1 MKPSILSVVTTVT
14 MLSLGC
20 STSSIEDASAAADG
34 GDSDAAVPT
43 QDGSLAPS
51 AAALGAQKI
60 DVSGVP
66 LAPSTSYR
74 LVVAFSQ
81 FDDDY
86 APTPV
91 DVALDV
97 PFDTTSTTVDLSA
110 VRVPAANTI
119 YCPRKDKKR
128 GEVPGPCD
136 ADAAYRVAI
145 GYLILVEDGN
155 KNGKADFGNSG
166 ADGRTTILAPDARAG
181 IALGAVLYDETT
193 GSVLPPGRD
202 GKPILVDGPMRKGFS
217 LYESYRP
224 EGDSIFDRLRTPTAP
239 LKFAEKGPNLT

>member
-1 MKPSILSVVTTVT
+1 MKRSILTFLTTIT

-20 STSSIEDASAAADG
+20 SASSNEDPSAADG
-34 GDSDAAVPT
+34 GDSGVAVPT
-43 QDGSLAPS
+43 QDGSVAPS
-51 AAALGAQKI
+51 AAALGTQKI
-60 DVSGVP
+60 DLSGVR

-74 LVVAFSQ
+74 LVVAFAQ

-86 APTPV
+86 AQSPV

-97 PFDTTSTTVDLSA
+97 PFDITSTTVDLSA
-110 VRVPAANTI
+110 VRVPAPNTV

-128 GEVPGPCD
+128 GEAPGPCD

-166 ADGRTTILAPDARAG
+166 GDGNATILAPDARAG

-217 LYESYRP
+217 IYESYRP
-224 EGDSIFDRLRTPTAP
+224 EGDSVFDRLRAPTAP
-239 LKFAEKGPNLT
+239 VKFAEKGPNLT

>member
-1 MKPSILSVVTTVT
+1 MKRSILTFLTTVA

-20 STSSIEDASAAADG
+20 SASSNEDPSAADG
-34 GDSDAAVPT
+34 GDSGAAVPT
-43 QDGSLAPS
+43 QDGSVAPS
-51 AAALGAQKI
+51 TAALGTQKI
-60 DVSGVP
+60 DLSGVR

-145 GYLILVEDGN
+145 GYLMLVEDGN

-166 ADGRTTILAPDARAG
+166 GDGNATILAPDARAG

-193 GSVLPPGRD
+193 GSVLPQGRD

-217 LYESYRP
+217 IYESYRP
-224 EGDSIFDRLRTPTAP
+224 EGDSVFDRLRAPTAP
-239 LKFAEKGPNLT
+239 VKFAEKGPNLT